1 LKEEGGGS
9 CCGGGRGWLLGSTA
23 KGTVLGGGAGEEI
36 EDGSMRRERKIFEKW
51 EMKWIIV
58 NKDDIRLFRERECE
72 NVFFFFYYMKE
83 EEIDDR
89 RVRWKCEISV
99 RCVWWKP
106 LQE

>member
-1 LKEEGGGS
+1 
-9 CCGGGRGWLLGSTA
+9 
-23 KGTVLGGGAGEEI
+23 
-36 EDGSMRRERKIFEKW
+36 M
-51 EMKWIIV
+51 

-99 RCVWWKP
+99 R
-106 LQE
+106 